1 VCVCG
6 LFLGCLWQCGYCLF
20 FFLWVNF
27 PSLLLAKKTREY
39 RSIYIF
45 YYFNSIWLC
54 GHLVNCIEAVLFN
67 SWCYCIVCKIH
78 NKNHHVVKCLLR
90 IGAIIAHR
98 CLNLSHTLPPPSL
111 KLDGSNYL
119 SWQSQF
125 LPILNCNDLLELVV
139 EGFDPENQCW

>member
-1 VCVCG
+1 MAKRPQACWRLLKPTSWQIQMPKYENSHVCVCG
-6 LFLGCLWQCGYCLF
+6 LFLGCLWQYGYCLF

-67 SWCYCIVCKIH
+67 SWCYWYCFQ
-78 NKNHHVVKCLLR
+78 N
-90 IGAIIAHR
+90 
-98 CLNLSHTLPPPSL
+98 T
-111 KLDGSNYL
+111 
-119 SWQSQF
+119 
-125 LPILNCNDLLELVV
+125 
-139 EGFDPENQCW
+139 